1 MQLKE
6 IDNALRGKLQA
17 QAASEKPARRSLMP
31 RLFRR
36 RAAVAPGLTPQSRDR
51 RGDLVIAGL
60 GLALGLGCA
69 LFPWYIFFNQEK
81 FGIRALKFEGQRER
95 ETGAIYLGS
104 QPDRVGASMTAE
116 DIPPM
121 KLDLFATG
129 TLPENDGASEGVP
142 GLSEQPFPSEIVPFR
157 LVHVA
162 NGRAMIEDDTGL
174 WVVQRGSR
182 LPDNSR
188 VAGIEQ
194 REGKWVLVTSAAKVI
209 ELSK

>member
-1 MQLKE
+1 MQLKQ
-6 IDNALRGKLQA
+6 IDNVLRGRLSA
-17 QAASEKPARRSLMP
+17 QAEAEKPARRSLAS

-36 RAAVAPGLTPQSRDR
+36 RDPAPMLAAPSRGR

-81 FGIRALKFEGQRER
+81 FGIRAMKFEGPGQHR
-95 ETGAIYLGS
+95 TGPIYLGS
-104 QPDRVGASMTAE
+104 QPDRVGAPMTVE

-121 KLDLFATG
+121 KLDLFSTG
-129 TLPENDGASEGVP
+129 TLPDNDGRGEAAP
-142 GLSEQPFPSEIVPFR
+142 GLDEQPFPPEINPFR
-157 LVHVA
+157 LVHIA
-162 NGRAMIEDDTGL
+162 NGRAMIADDTGL

-182 LPDNSR
+182 LPDNTR

-194 REGKWVLVTSAAKVI
+194 RDGKWVLVTSADRVI
-209 ELSK
+209 ELSE

>member
-36 RAAVAPGLTPQSRDR
+36 RVAATGLTQQSRDR
-51 RGDLVIAGL
+51 RSDLVIAGL
-60 GLALGLGCA
+60 GLVLGLGCA
-69 LFPWYIFFNQEK
+69 LFPWYIFFNQDK
-81 FGIRALKFEGQRER
+81 FGIRALKFEGQGER
-95 ETGAIYLGS
+95 ETGPIYLGS
-104 QPDRVGASMTAE
+104 QADRVGAPMTIE

-129 TLPENDGASEGVP
+129 TLPENDGPGEGAP
-142 GLSEQPFPSEIVPFR
+142 GLSEQPFPSEIAAFR

-194 REGKWVLVTSAAKVI
+194 RDGKWVLVTSAAKVI

>member
-17 QAASEKPARRSLMP
+17 QAAAEKPTRRSLMP

-36 RAAVAPGLTPQSRDR
+36 RPAVAPGLTSQSRDR

-69 LFPWYIFFNQEK
+69 LFPWYIFFNQDK
-81 FGIRALKFEGQRER
+81 FGIRALKFEGQRQR
-95 ETGAIYLGS
+95 ETGPIYLGS
-104 QPDRVGASMTAE
+104 QPDRVGAPMTVE

-129 TLPENDGASEGVP
+129 TLPENDGEREGVQ
-142 GLSEQPFPSEIVPFR
+142 GLGEQPFPPEIAAFR

-194 REGKWVLVTSAAKVI
+194 RDGKWILVTSADKVI

>member
-6 IDNALRGKLQA
+6 IDTALRGKLQA
-17 QAASEKPARRSLMP
+17 QAAAEKPARRSLAS

-36 RAAVAPGLTPQSRDR
+36 AAATGPTPQSRDR
-51 RGDLVIAGL
+51 RGDLIIAGL
-60 GLALGLGCA
+60 GVALGLGCA

-81 FGIRALKFEGQRER
+81 FGIRAMKFEGQRQR
-95 ETGAIYLGS
+95 EAGPIYLGS
-104 QPDRVGASMTAE
+104 QPDRVGAPMTVE

-121 KLDLFATG
+121 KLDLFSTG
-129 TLPENDGASEGVP
+129 TLPESDGGGEAAP
-142 GLSEQPFPSEIVPFR
+142 GLDEQPFPPEINEFR

-162 NGRAMIEDDTGL
+162 NGRAMIADDTGL

-194 REGKWVLVTSAAKVI
+194 RDGKWVLVTSADKVI
-209 ELSK
+209 ELSD

>member
-6 IDNALRGKLQA
+6 IEAALRGKLQA
-17 QAASEKPARRSLMP
+17 QSANEKPARFSLMS
-31 RLFRR
+31 RVFRR
-36 RAAVAPGLTPQSRDR
+36 RAAASGLTPPSRDG

-81 FGIRALKFEGQRER
+81 FGIRALKFEGQGQR
-95 ETGAIYLGS
+95 ETGPIYLGS
-104 QPDRVGASMTAE
+104 QPDRIGAPMTAE

-129 TLPENDGASEGVP
+129 TLPENDGEGEGVP
-142 GLSEQPFPSEIVPFR
+142 GLSEQPFPREIVLFR

-182 LPDNSR
+182 LPDNSL

-194 REGKWVLVTSAAKVI
+194 RDGKWVLVTSADKVI

>member
-6 IDNALRGKLQA
+6 IDNALRGKLLA
-17 QAASEKPARRSLMP
+17 QAAAEKPARRSLLP
-31 RLFRR
+31 RLLRR
-36 RAAVAPGLTPQSRDR
+36 RAIAPGLTPQSPDR

-81 FGIRALKFEGQRER
+81 FGIRALKFEGQRQR
-95 ETGAIYLGS
+95 EAGPIYLGS
-104 QPDRVGASMTAE
+104 QPDRIGAPMTVE

-121 KLDLFATG
+121 KLDLFSTG
-129 TLPENDGASEGVP
+129 TLPDTGGDGSSAPSLG
-142 GLSEQPFPSEIVPFR
+142 EQPFPPEVNAFR

-194 REGKWVLVTSAAKVI
+194 RGGKWVLVTSAAKVI

>member
-6 IDNALRGKLQA
+6 IDSTLRGKLQA
-17 QAASEKPARRSLMP
+17 QAAAEKPALRSLAS
-31 RLFRR
+31 RLIRR
-36 RAAVAPGLTPQSRDR
+36 RAAAPGLTQQSRDR
-51 RGDLVIAGL
+51 RGDLIIAGL
-60 GLALGLGCA
+60 GIALGLGCA
-69 LFPWYIFFNQEK
+69 LFPWYIFFNQDK
-81 FGIRALKFEGQRER
+81 FGIRALKFDGQRER
-95 ETGAIYLGS
+95 ETGPIYLGS
-104 QPDRVGASMTAE
+104 QPDRVGAPMTVE

-129 TLPENDGASEGVP
+129 TLPQNDGPGEGAP
-142 GLSEQPFPSEIVPFR
+142 GLSEQPFPSEIAAFR

-194 REGKWVLVTSAAKVI
+194 RDGKWVLVTSADKVI

>member
-36 RAAVAPGLTPQSRDR
+36 QVAATGLTQQSRDR
-51 RGDLVIAGL
+51 RSDLVIAGL
-60 GLALGLGCA
+60 GLVLGLGCA
-69 LFPWYIFFNQEK
+69 LFPWYIFFNQDK
-81 FGIRALKFEGQRER
+81 FGIRALKFEGQGER
-95 ETGAIYLGS
+95 ETGPIYLGS
-104 QPDRVGASMTAE
+104 QADRVGAPMTIE

-129 TLPENDGASEGVP
+129 TLPKNDGPGEGAP
-142 GLSEQPFPSEIVPFR
+142 GLSEQPFPSEIAAFR

-194 REGKWVLVTSAAKVI
+194 RDGKWVLVTSAAKVI

>member
-17 QAASEKPARRSLMP
+17 QAAAEKPVRRPLMS
-31 RLFRR
+31 RFFRR
-36 RAAVAPGLTPQSRDR
+36 RTAAPGLTPQSRDR
-51 RGDLVIAGL
+51 RGDLIIAGL

-81 FGIRALKFEGQRER
+81 FGIRALKFEGQRQR
-95 ETGAIYLGS
+95 EAGPIYLGS
-104 QPDRVGASMTAE
+104 QPDRIGAPMTVE

-121 KLDLFATG
+121 KLDLFSTG
-129 TLPENDGASEGVP
+129 TLPETGGGGSSVP
-142 GLSEQPFPSEIVPFR
+142 GLGEQPFPPEVNTFR

-162 NGRAMIEDDTGL
+162 NGRAMIADDTGL

-194 REGKWVLVTSAAKVI
+194 RDGKWVLVTSAAKVI

>member
-6 IDNALRGKLQA
+6 IDAALRRKLQA
-17 QAASEKPARRSLMP
+17 EAAAGKPARRSLAS

-36 RAAVAPGLTPQSRDR
+36 AVAPGLTQQSRDR
-51 RGDLVIAGL
+51 RGGPIIAGM
-60 GLALGLGCA
+60 GIALGLGCA

-81 FGIRALKFEGQRER
+81 FGIRAMKFEGQRQR
-95 ETGAIYLGS
+95 EAGPVYLGS
-104 QPDRVGASMTAE
+104 QPDRVGAPMTVE

-121 KLDLFATG
+121 KLDLFSTG
-129 TLPENDGASEGVP
+129 TLPENDGDDEASP
-142 GLSEQPFPSEIVPFR
+142 GLDEQPFPPEIIAFR

-162 NGRAMIEDDTGL
+162 NGRAMIADDTGL

-182 LPDNSR
+182 LPDSSR

-194 REGKWVLVTSAAKVI
+194 RDGKWVLVTSADRVI
-209 ELSK
+209 ELSE